1 MKVVKYYLE
10 GLGTRGFWL
19 VNWCKFRVGRYISW
33 WTCSFLVF
41 QTSSFM
47 VKSLSTMPLF
57 ITTCPT
63 GGLHPRFV
71 IGDQHPKYGWT
82 SKRTM
87 EQTWNHEPRRVSTK
101 FQVCSASKKWTLKR
115 HPRQFGTTCS
125 IFVAWAKKNHP
136 STFPNL
142 GCEMLWP
149 YQPVSSS
156 RDGFPKGGHFGTQ
169 RCELYNLLTGP
180 RLGRSYN
187 DELPNSVLLGL
198 CVQHCPNNSC
208 GRVVV
213 RVDFG
218 I

>member
-125 IFVAWAKKNHP
+125 IFVAWAKKKSSLNIP
-136 STFPNL
+136 KFGLRNVVTLPTRFI
-142 GCEMLWP
+142 
-149 YQPVSSS
+149 QPGRLPQRGPFWNPALRTVQFAHWAAAGAQLQWWAPEQ
-156 RDGFPKGGHFGTQ
+156 RIAGFM
-169 RCELYNLLTGP
+169 
-180 RLGRSYN
+180 
-187 DELPNSVLLGL
+187 
-198 CVQHCPNNSC
+198 CPTLSKQ
-208 GRVVV
+208 
-213 RVDFG
+213 
-218 I
+218 

>member
-1 MKVVKYYLE
+1 MKVVKYYPE
-10 GLGTRGFWL
+10 GLGTRGFWW

-156 RDGFPKGGHFGTQ
+156 RGGFPKGCHFGTQ

-198 CVQHCPNNSC
+198 CVQHCLTI
-208 GRVVV
+208 VVV
-213 RVDFG
+213 ELLLG
-218 I
+218 